1 MKRKKQIILII
12 FSMVLVAG
20 LSACG
25 RENKQVFSVN
35 GESLSY
41 REVAAFGL
49 VYTKE
54 RNIVDGELL
63 EQQYEGK
70 QTYEDYYKE
79 QFEEDIIETLLL
91 AKAAKSEKVKLSDEE
106 KQRVKDN
113 AASLA
118 EEFGESFLEE
128 LNIETAD
135 FEKIY
140 ELKVLGDSYI
150 KSISEGETSDGSAD
164 ENNEQQGGTNGQDRY
179 IKVYQVTFRTA
190 EVDENG
196 MVMSDQNGKVIK
208 ISPSE
213 ATKKKQEADEFV
225 EKLQAG
231 EDMEALLKNYDSRV
245 TGMEQYFKY
254 EDLDSEYKKAVDNLK
269 EGETSGVISSIYGYY
284 VIKLLDADASDL
296 SETLSQHASKLE
308 VQDRTDAELE
318 RLYSLYIGN
327 DTEYKDQELWDTFQI
342 QQFVK

>member
-1 MKRKKQIILII
+1 MNRKKQILLII
-12 FSMVLVAG
+12 FGIILMAG

-25 RENKQVFSVN
+25 RENKRVFSVS
-35 GESLSY
+35 GETLSY
-41 REVAAFGL
+41 REVTAFGL

-54 RNIVDGELL
+54 RNIVDKELL
-63 EQQYEGK
+63 AEQYEGK

-91 AKAAKSEKVKLSDEE
+91 AKEAKNKKVKLSDEE
-106 KQRVKDN
+106 KQQVKDN

-118 EEFGESFLEE
+118 EESGDVFLEG
-128 LNIETAD
+128 LGIETTD
-135 FEKIY
+135 LEKIY
-140 ELKVLGDSYI
+140 ELKLLGESYI
-150 KSISEGETSDGSAD
+150 RNISEGETSDD
-164 ENNEQQGGTNGQDRY
+164 EKDEQQTEAGELDRY

-196 MVMSDQNGKVIK
+196 MVKSDQDGNIVKME
-208 ISPSE
+208 PSE
-213 ATKKKQEADEFV
+213 VAKKKQEADEFA

-254 EDLDSEYKKAVDNLK
+254 NDLTPEYKKAVDNLK
-269 EGETSGVISSIYGYY
+269 EGQTSGVISSIYGYY
-284 VIKLLDADASDL
+284 VIKLLDTDATEL
-296 SETLSQHASKLE
+296 SETLSQHANRVE
-308 VQDRTDAELE
+308 EQDRTDAELE
-318 RLYSLYIGN
+318 RLYSIYIGN
-327 DTEYKDQELWDTFQI
+327 DTEYKDQELWDGFQI